1 MKGTNSK
8 PIVKHCT
15 YLFATSGPKK
25 ILQNVTM
32 TENAGENTLASVTC
46 FGNKMLRRNCI
57 SKEKKAMKDKNGRDK
72 KRCSQKDMS
81 QSQWQIWLCDYGW
94 VREPR
99 QVSDTWLQ
107 WERRGPMVGSAVWCP
122 LLIKVPWE
130 TACKQ
135 HDWVAKDAR
144 RGWAGNVHPARR

>member
-57 SKEKKAMKDKNGRDK
+57 SKEKKAVKIKMGEIK
-72 KRCSQKDMS
+72 KMLTKGHESESVADM
-81 QSQWQIWLCDYGW
+81 
-94 VREPR
+94 V
-99 QVSDTWLQ
+99 V
-107 WERRGPMVGSAVWCP
+107 
-122 LLIKVPWE
+122 
-130 TACKQ
+130 
-135 HDWVAKDAR
+135 
-144 RGWAGNVHPARR
+144 